1 MLIRLIYASTAT
13 GTVDMTELKQI
24 LATAQTH
31 NPSDDLTGVLAF
43 NSKIFLQVL
52 EGNRDKVN
60 QLYAKIMKDSRHEK
74 VTMLSCKEIEVRH
87 WSKWSMG
94 FVAPNTAN
102 RELFLKYS
110 ESSTFNPYDMSAEA
124 AEKMLMEAAQ
134 TMISMLPA

>member
-13 GTVDMTELKQI
+13 GSVDMTDLQQI
-24 LATAQTH
+24 LSKAQTH

-60 QLYAKIMKDSRHEK
+60 ALYSRIMKDPRHNK